1 MVLATTMLRLDFANS
16 LVNIISTPIM
26 LGTELASI
34 KTLLAKDANGL
45 GALNE
50 LMTLPVPGRPGV
62 RVPSTT
68 KLIGDAINNFF
79 GADKDALIARYK
91 GIGSIKNV
99 NEQYHQMMEMSS
111 FDPMQKVNKWLDK
124 VDKAAEIGAKISLN
138 NFSED
143 FTRFVSADVM
153 RQLSQPVVDAGK
165 MSAKEQDAFISTFV
179 NRVQGNY
186 VTSQRPVVFQGTA
199 GAAVSLF
206 QTYAF
211 NVLQQLHRHMENG
224 DKKTLLIFAGLQGS
238 IFGLNG
244 MPFFDAVNTHL
255 IGGMVANNPEHKD
268 AYSVLPGFNKELGDW
283 MLYGTAS
290 AFPLFTGSQPAVFT
304 RGDMNPR
311 HALILPTA
319 IADVPAVSASL
330 KLIDTLVGM
339 GKNIKAGA
347 DVSDSLLQGLEHQGW
362 NRPLAG
368 FAQLLAGQSTDRKGA
383 VISAA
388 SDLKA
393 TTYLGALAERT
404 MSVEGASRLMG
415 ARPMDEALALN
426 AMYRNKAYQAMDRA
440 RIERLG
446 EVVKTKMYN
455 NEMPTDEEYEEFKL
469 RYARSGGRVENFNAA
484 MLRWS
489 RDANVSVVNQ
499 LTQKQGNSYSQKL
512 DMLMGGEELPD
523 WRNAGTLDE

>member
-1 MVLATTMLRLDFANS
+1 
-16 LVNIISTPIM
+16 
-26 LGTELASI
+26 
-34 KTLLAKDANGL
+34 
-45 GALNE
+45 
-50 LMTLPVPGRPGV
+50 
-62 RVPSTT
+62 
-68 KLIGDAINNFF
+68 
-79 GADKDALIARYK
+79 
-91 GIGSIKNV
+91 
-99 NEQYHQMMEMSS
+99 
-111 FDPMQKVNKWLDK
+111 
-124 VDKAAEIGAKISLN
+124 
-138 NFSED
+138 
-143 FTRFVSADVM
+143 
-153 RQLSQPVVDAGK
+153 
-165 MSAKEQDAFISTFV
+165 
-179 NRVQGNY
+179 
-186 VTSQRPVVFQGTA
+186 
-199 GAAVSLF
+199 
-206 QTYAF
+206 
-211 NVLQQLHRHMENG
+211 
-224 DKKTLLIFAGLQGS
+224 
-238 IFGLNG
+238 
-244 MPFFDAVNTHL
+244 
-255 IGGMVANNPEHKD
+255 
-268 AYSVLPGFNKELGDW
+268 
-283 MLYGTAS
+283 
-290 AFPLFTGSQPAVFT
+290 
-304 RGDMNPR
+304 
-311 HALILPTA
+311 
-319 IADVPAVSASL
+319 
-330 KLIDTLVGM
+330 M

-523 WRNAGTLDE
+523 GRNAGTLDE